1 MSSVIPDATIHREES
16 SQCTISKRYT
26 SLVPKAEY
34 AFLILEVY
42 DKLHVVECEGKV
54 ATTF

>member
-1 MSSVIPDATIHREES
+1 MSSVIPDVTIHTEES

-42 DKLHVVECEGKV
+42 EKLHVVECEGKV
-54 ATTF
+54 TTIF